1 MEVVTINVLYV
12 MAHSHSVADDQP
24 FHDDETFSDPFV
36 MPGSPG
42 SASVSSSSEDENV
55 DKQAAALLTV
65 YSGSGSSSA
74 ITGKKHNVSQTCGRS
89 IQLGEINCS
98 VKRSQRQHG
107 GSTGSR
113 IQQGIWNAGT
123 GSDNMMS
130 MILSGMTIIEFIQNF
145 QILGP
150 PGLSIEPY
158 DGTFCLSIFK
168 LFSTDELSE
177 NIVDSTYKYVELMKQ
192 LPAIK
197 TKMMIIHDLLIVFR
211 MM

>member
-1 MEVVTINVLYV
+1 
-12 MAHSHSVADDQP
+12 
-24 FHDDETFSDPFV
+24 
-36 MPGSPG
+36 
-42 SASVSSSSEDENV
+42 
-55 DKQAAALLTV
+55 
-65 YSGSGSSSA
+65 
-74 ITGKKHNVSQTCGRS
+74 
-89 IQLGEINCS
+89 
-98 VKRSQRQHG
+98 
-107 GSTGSR
+107 
-113 IQQGIWNAGT
+113 
-123 GSDNMMS
+123 MMS

-150 PGLSIEPY
+150 PGLSIESY